1 MIAQRRKI
9 FKACNKPQAGK
20 LAETSHLEIY
30 IEYCGEGERLST
42 QVYAFLPPLSPR
54 ISATQKFCEYFSRV
68 QSEARLAFPENHL
81 STSIQFQNAA
91 SSCPIRQNATL
102 GNPCD

>member
-20 LAETSHLEIY
+20 LAETINLKIY
-30 IEYCGEGERLST
+30 IEYCGEGERVST
-42 QVYAFLPPLSPR
+42 QAYTHAFP
-54 ISATQKFCEYFSRV
+54 TQKFCEYFSRV
-68 QSEARLAFPENHL
+68 QSETRLAFSENHL